1 MNHQWN
7 FNLPVAT
14 AHAAISALLQL
25 VRDHRIQLDGLRVLS
40 DQASMRVVM
49 DLVASEVTLAQVQKT
64 CDGWL
69 GNGSLQDCSSVAL
82 LDISASMTQCRE
94 RKIPHSVWTL
104 IVDRATPCDMAALWA
119 DVIDHCASLGQSV
132 SHVHCLT
139 NGEPQGDGP
148 QVTAYE
154 CWSTGNAVDAG
165 LLKAVLL
172 ALSERYGVD
181 LVYQNSQQL
190 LGHGGLAVFD
200 MDSTLIQTEVI
211 DELAV
216 RAGIG
221 EQVQAITASAM
232 QGHIDFQQS
241 FRQRMALL
249 EGLSVDVLE
258 DIAAQL
264 PIMPGAQRLFS
275 HLRAMGY
282 KTAILSGG
290 FTYFAEQVQRLLG
303 IDWVYANDLL
313 AENGKLTGQVGD
325 DIVDGA
331 KKAVLLRQLA
341 KNVGVTLAQTIAVG
355 DGANDVPM
363 LSLAGLGVAFHAK
376 PKVKA
381 AAKHSLSI
389 GGLDTLLYVLGQTDD
404 EIYQAQTHAQA
415 HTHTQA

>member
-1 MNHQWN
+1 MNHQWD
-7 FNLPVAT
+7 FNLPVAN
-14 AHAAISALLQL
+14 AHAAMRALLQL
-25 VRDHRIQLDGLRVLS
+25 VRDHSIALVGLRLVS
-40 DQASMRVVM
+40 DPLHLRVVM
-49 DLVASEVTLAQVQKT
+49 DVVGHDDNLRLAQKS

-69 GNGSLQDCSSVAL
+69 ANGALQNPSAL
-82 LDISASMTQCRE
+82 ALPDVSAAMAHCRQLNT
-94 RKIPHSVWTL
+94 PHGVWTL
-104 IVDRATPCDMAALWA
+104 ISDRAILCDMAALWS
-119 DVIDHCASLGQSV
+119 DVFEHCASLGLSV

-139 NGEPQGDGP
+139 NNGPQGDGP
-148 QVTAYE
+148 EVTAYE
-154 CWSTGNAVDAG
+154 CWSKGDLVDAG
-165 LLKAVLL
+165 LIKAVLL

-181 LVYQNSQQL
+181 LVYQDSQQL
-190 LGHGGLAVFD
+190 LGRDGLAVFD

-232 QGHIDFQQS
+232 QGNIDFQQS

-249 EGLSVDVLE
+249 EGLSVDVLD

-275 HLRAMGY
+275 HLRSMGY

-290 FTYFAEQVQRLLG
+290 FTHFAERVQDHLG
-303 IDWVYANDLL
+303 IDWVYANDLH
-313 AENGKLTGQVGD
+313 AQDGKLTGQVGD
-325 DIVDGA
+325 NIVDGQR
-331 KKAVLLRQLA
+331 KAALLQELTQSL
-341 KNVGVTLAQTIAVG
+341 GLSLAQTIAVG

-381 AAKHSLSI
+381 AAKHSLGV

-404 EIYQAQTHAQA
+404 DIAQA
-415 HTHTQA
+415 IN